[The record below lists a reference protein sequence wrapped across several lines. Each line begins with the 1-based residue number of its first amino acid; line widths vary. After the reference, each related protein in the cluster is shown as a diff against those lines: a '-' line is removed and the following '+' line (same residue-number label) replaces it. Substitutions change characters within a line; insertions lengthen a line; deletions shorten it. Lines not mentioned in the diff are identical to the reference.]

1 MTATARALVD
11 PSFSLG
17 EIDPR
22 VYGSFVEHM
31 GRCVYDGIYD
41 PDHPTADEDG
51 FRGDV
56 ADLVRELGPT
66 ILRYPGG
73 NFVSGYRWED
83 GVGPRADRPVRRDLA
98 WKSIEPNLVGTNE
111 FLRYCQR
118 VAAEPMMAVNLGT
131 RGIEAATALV
141 EYTTLAEGSYWS
153 DLRRS
158 HGVAEPWD
166 VRVWCLGN
174 EMDGPWQL
182 GHKTAYEYGRLAA
195 ETAVALRRVNP
206 EIELVACGTSKP
218 VMPTFATWEA
228 QVLEQC
234 YSHVDY
240 MSMHM
245 YVDPDLADDV
255 PTLLASGLE
264 IDAYI
269 DSVIAASDFA
279 RAAGKHSRPM
289 PLSFDEWNVWYN
301 SRPRE
306 IGVWPSAPELI
317 GDIYSMADALVVGSF
332 INSILRH
339 SDRVRM
345 ACLAQLVNV
354 IAPIRTE
361 PGGGQ
366 AWRQSSFYP
375 FALASRFG
383 RGESLRVGLQAGRH
397 DTARHE
403 DVPDL
408 DVAAVRDPASG
419 TLTFFVIN
427 RDLSNTIPLELALGG
442 FTGFEAGAR
451 IEHTVLTGPSAAATN
466 SASQPD
472 TVVPRAGRSGRWSGE
487 AIAIEPL
494 SWNMIRLHTATVGN
508 TQSTSIHM

>member
-1 MTATARALVD
+1 MTTTARALVD

-17 EIDPR
+17 SIDPR

-41 PDHPTADEDG
+41 PEHPTADEDG

-66 ILRYPGG
+66 IIRYPGG
-73 NFVSGYRWED
+73 NFVSGYQWED
-83 GVGPRADRPVRRDLA
+83 GVGPKDTRPVRRDLA

-111 FLRYCQR
+111 FLRYCKR
-118 VAAEPMMAVNLGT
+118 IAAEPMMAVNLGT

-158 HGVAEPWD
+158 HGVADPWD
-166 VRVWCLGN
+166 IRVWCLGN

-206 EIELVACGTSKP
+206 NLELVACGTSKP
-218 VMPTFATWEA
+218 IMSTFASWEA
-228 QVLEQC
+228 QVLEQA
-234 YSHVDY
+234 YAHVDY

-245 YVDPDLADDV
+245 YVDPDLTDDV
-255 PTLLASGLE
+255 PTLLASGVE

-269 DSVIAASDFA
+269 DSVIAASDYA
-279 RAAGKHSRPM
+279 RAAGKHSKVM

-306 IGVWPSAPELI
+306 IGEWPYAPELI

-332 INSILRH
+332 LNSILRH

-345 ACLAQLVNV
+345 ACIAQLVNV

-361 PGGGQ
+361 RGGGA
-366 AWRQSSFYP
+366 AWRQSTFYP
-375 FALASRFG
+375 FAFASRYG
-383 RGESLRVGLQAGRH
+383 RGESLRVGLQVGFH
-397 DTARHE
+397 DTSRHQ

-408 DVAAVRDPASG
+408 DIAAVREPESG
-419 TLTFFVIN
+419 ALTFFVVN
-427 RDLSNTIPLELALGG
+427 RDIAHTIPLELAVGG
-442 FTGFEAGAR
+442 FVGFGEGAR
-451 IEHTVLTGPSAAATN
+451 LQHVELTGPAAAATN
-466 SASQPD
+466 SAAAPD
-472 TVVPRAGRSGRWSGE
+472 TIAPRAHPEQPWRGDAVG
-487 AIAIEPL
+487 IAPM
-494 SWNMIRLHTATVGN
+494 SWNMIRLIPGTEDH
-508 TQSTSIHM
+508 I